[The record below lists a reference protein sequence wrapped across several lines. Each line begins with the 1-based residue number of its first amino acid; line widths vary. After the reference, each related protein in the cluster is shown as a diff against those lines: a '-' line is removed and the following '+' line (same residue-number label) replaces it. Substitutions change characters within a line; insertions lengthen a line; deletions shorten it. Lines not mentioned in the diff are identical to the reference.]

1 MATHLAHSTPL
12 FEDFETAHRML
23 EELDREESRLQQT
36 KWDLPLLDI
45 DQHRVVSSEINLINS
60 HRKKWKAVIKTLN
73 RSLKQ
78 QN

>member
-23 EELDREESRLQQT
+23 EQLDKMESRLQQ
-36 KWDLPLLDI
+36 KKQGLPLLDT
-45 DQHRVVSSEINLINS
+45 DQHREVSKELDLVNS
-60 HRKKWKAVIKTLN
+60 HCKKWKLMIKTIN

>member
-23 EELDREESRLQQT
+23 EELDKEESRLQQT
-36 KWDLPLLDI
+36 KRGLPLLDTY
-45 DQHRVVSSEINLINS
+45 QHQVVSREIDLINS
-60 HRKKWKAVIKTLN
+60 HRKKWKNMIKTIN
-73 RSLKQ
+73 KSLKQ

>member
-23 EELDREESRLQQT
+23 DELDKEESSLQQT
-36 KWDLPLLDI
+36 KRGRPLLDT
-45 DQHRVVSSEINLINS
+45 DQHRVVSRELDLVNS
-60 HRKKWKAVIKTLN
+60 HRKKWKLMIKTLN

-78 QN
+78 N